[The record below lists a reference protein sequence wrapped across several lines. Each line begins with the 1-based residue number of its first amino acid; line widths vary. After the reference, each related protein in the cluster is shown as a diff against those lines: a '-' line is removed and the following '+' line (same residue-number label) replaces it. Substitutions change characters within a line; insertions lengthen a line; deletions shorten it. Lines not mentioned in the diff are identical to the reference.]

1 MKYCI
6 IEYRIKTYAN
16 MKKTLL
22 TIVAALFLCGVV
34 NAQQPT
40 WPTATL
46 DAHRWSSNTPIVA
59 AVSIDGVV
67 QTDLANLT
75 LGAFAGSDELRGRAN
90 VTNYSVYD
98 YNNSAQFWIQVF
110 YNYNTTEDISFK
122 LYDAAN
128 QTEYATCE
136 VTKPTQDEGWG
147 TPGNPV
153 ELNFAATPQT
163 VTQTLT
169 LSAGW
174 NWVSFSVSADDL
186 LAQLEEGLGDNGVM
200 IEGLDGV
207 TMNIGGGNWWG
218 DLNDVGIMPG
228 QLYFVEVGDAC
239 SVEVSG
245 TEANPSEIEITINP
259 EWNWI
264 GFPCSQELPILQ
276 VSGFNPEEGDMIEG
290 INGATMYLGNGDWW
304 GEISTLVPGQGY
316 MYFSNSSQTK
326 TLKFVL
332 ESKKR

>member
-1 MKYCI
+1 
-6 IEYRIKTYAN
+6 

-40 WPTATL
+40 WPTANL

-136 VTKPTQDEGWG
+136 VTKPTQDQGWG

-153 ELNFAATPQT
+153 ELNFTATPQT

-174 NWVSFSVSADDL
+174 NWVSIYIDMTDGSGMDMLKA
-186 LAQLEEGLGDNGVM
+186 ALGDHGITIQTYDDFADYFGDGEWSGLEDYVLTNGEMLM
-200 IEGLDGV
+200 IE
-207 TMNIGGGNWWG
+207 
-218 DLNDVGIMPG
+218 
-228 QLYFVEVGDAC
+228 VEDDC
-239 SVEVSG
+239 SINLSGAAAASEV
-245 TEANPSEIEITINP
+245 EITINP
-259 EWNWI
+259 GWNWI
-264 GFPCSQELPILQ
+264 GFPIASETDIN
-276 VSGFNPEEGDMIEG
+276 VAFSGFDPEDEDVIQDFTGFSD
-290 INGATMYLGNGDWW
+290 YLGEWIGD
-304 GEISTLVPGQGY
+304 IVKLVPGQGY
-316 MYFSNSSQTK
+316 MYYSTSESPKVLVFSSA
-326 TLKFVL
+326 L
-332 ESKKR
+332 SKNK